1 MRGVRLHPGY
11 KSEADF
17 SFLPAFLLINISL
30 SFAAGVILVQAP
42 GHARHGRRTPPGR
55 GKDQYN
61 ERLGS
66 LTRSLRWS
74 PSCEKSFAAVIERR
88 KSQPRFLAA
97 LQATCR
103 RSLSV
108 GRGEGDQLRPTTRAP
123 LQ

>member
-55 GKDQYN
+55 GKDQYKTMKD
-61 ERLGS
+61 LVPS
-66 LTRSLRWS
+66 LAR
-74 PSCEKSFAAVIERR
+74 
-88 KSQPRFLAA
+88 
-97 LQATCR
+97 
-103 RSLSV
+103 SV
-108 GRGEGDQLRPTTRAP
+108 GPPHARKVL